1 MRKKLLCRRFTNILV
16 FRSGFIPMN
25 ITLFTFTL
33 KKGEFE
39 SIYDLIIVN
48 GILVELKH
56 RKCRGVD
63 AIPQH
68 DRKKVEQFIREYY
81 KGIVEKWTN
90 YFVLNIPVKTTK
102 ITKKL

>member
-1 MRKKLLCRRFTNILV
+1 MPQIYEYF
-16 FRSGFIPMN
+16 GFSFGFHSDEHYPIHVHVE
-25 ITLFTFTL
+25 
-33 KKGEFE
+33 KGEFE

-48 GILVELKH
+48 GMLVELKH

-90 YFVLNIPVKTTK
+90 YFVLNMPVKITK